1 MDQLLSR
8 CNYAHTLWSEVLR
21 LFGVQ
26 WVMPKNVVSLLS
38 AWWNWLWSRTS
49 NVWNM
54 VLACLM
60 WLIWKERNAQTFEET
75 ERLVDCV
82 KSLLLRTLFEWSRIW
97 GFTHCHS
104 LFEFLHSVSL
114 SF

>member
-1 MDQLLSR
+1 MGDAEECCFSSYCRVELVGESHFESVEYGSR
-8 CNYAHTLWSEVLR
+8 VSY
-21 LFGVQ
+21 
-26 WVMPKNVVSLLS
+26 VV
-38 AWWNWLWSRTS
+38 
-49 NVWNM
+49 
-54 VLACLM
+54 
-60 WLIWKERNAQTFEET
+60 IWKERNACTFELT

-104 LFEFLHSVSL
+104 LFNFLNSVSL

>member
-1 MDQLLSR
+1 
-8 CNYAHTLWSEVLR
+8 
-21 LFGVQ
+21 
-26 WVMPKNVVSLLS
+26 
-38 AWWNWLWSRTS
+38 
-49 NVWNM
+49 M
-54 VLACLM
+54 VLASLM
-60 WLIWKERNAQTFEET
+60 WLIWKECNARTFEET

-104 LFEFLHSVSL
+104 LFELLNFVSL